1 MQLGKLGLRWVRTC
15 LNAIKWIDVEKDC
28 IGFWFMCYK
37 TSAITNF
44 NLYTYIYIC
53 VYIYIVHLGRIMM
66 QWIMQVKL
74 CCHYTT
80 LFRLDKRA
88 FAS

>member
-44 NLYTYIYIC
+44 NLYTYIYMC
-53 VYIYIVHLGRIMM
+53 VYIYCTSRQDYDAMDYAGKIVLPLYDPIS
-66 QWIMQVKL
+66 
-74 CCHYTT
+74 
-80 LFRLDKRA
+80 A
-88 FAS
+88 